1 MALEPELEH
10 THRQTLSSQQDPP
23 LGSPEAVIGGRSWL
37 RRGDLASI
45 NRHAERLPCLEHKQ
59 REGPS
64 AAGGLYSLLN
74 PSEACTVRPEK
85 AHAGFRRVGIVLV
98 GILLLG
104 VIPTA
109 ILSYRVV
116 HNCIYS

>member
-23 LGSPEAVIGGRSWL
+23 LRFPAAVMGGRSWL
-37 RRGDLASI
+37 RGGGGDLASI

-64 AAGGLYSLLN
+64 AAGGL
-74 PSEACTVRPEK
+74 V
-85 AHAGFRRVGIVLV
+85 
-98 GILLLG
+98 
-104 VIPTA
+104 
-109 ILSYRVV
+109 
-116 HNCIYS
+116 